1 MKELVDLVDQ
11 IKDTNARITKV
22 EGQVDVLG
30 QRMLNTESNQAAIIR
45 LIESQKKQRE
55 DDVKKFMKIDTRI
68 TDLHQTFNDQFT
80 GIFGYLIDIKDKVD
94 SKFPESK
101 EDE

>member
-1 MKELVDLVDQ
+1 MKELVDQ
-11 IKDTNARITKV
+11 IKDTNARITKI

-30 QRMLNTESNQAAIIR
+30 QRVLNTESNQAAIIR

-55 DDVKKFMKIDTRI
+55 DDVKRFMKMDTRI
-68 TDLHQTFNDQFT
+68 SDLHQTFNDQFT
-80 GIFGYLIDIKDKVD
+80 GIFGHLIDIENKVD
-94 SKFPESK
+94 SVLMGSE